1 MDSFKEQIVRKI
13 PTKNDKIQ
21 KIFIMIASVA
31 LAALCFI
38 FPFGT
43 QFSVIGIFLAAAAL
57 YGGYYLT
64 TKLDVEY
71 EYIFTHGEIDVDKIT
86 AQRSRK
92 RLITFR
98 CGSATDFGIADE
110 NFSVP
115 EGATQVLACAC
126 DDSLTDYYITFN
138 HKNLGL
144 TTVIFKPDDD
154 MLALMKPALP
164 RTLRK

>member
-1 MDSFKEQIVRKI
+1 M
-13 PTKNDKIQ
+13 
-21 KIFIMIASVA
+21 A
-31 LAALCFI
+31 
-38 FPFGT
+38 
-43 QFSVIGIFLAAAAL
+43 
-57 YGGYYLT
+57 
-64 TKLDVEY
+64 
-71 EYIFTHGEIDVDKIT
+71 EYIFTNGEIDVDKIT

-144 TTVIFKPDDD
+144 TTVVFTPDDD
-154 MLALMKPALP
+154 MLELMKPALP

>member
-1 MDSFKEQIVRKI
+1 MPHCALSSLSARSFCNRH
-13 PTKNDKIQ
+13 
-21 KIFIMIASVA
+21 
-31 LAALCFI
+31 
-38 FPFGT
+38 
-43 QFSVIGIFLAAAAL
+43 FLAAAAL

-71 EYIFTHGEIDVDKIT
+71 EYIFTNGEIDVDKIT

-138 HKNLGL
+138 HKISDLQL
-144 TTVIFKPDDD
+144 LSSHQMMIC
-154 MLALMKPALP
+154 LSL
-164 RTLRK
+164 

>member
-1 MDSFKEQIVRKI
+1 M
-13 PTKNDKIQ
+13 
-21 KIFIMIASVA
+21 A
-31 LAALCFI
+31 
-38 FPFGT
+38 G
-43 QFSVIGIFLAAAAL
+43 
-57 YGGYYLT
+57 LT

-71 EYIFTHGEIDVDKIT
+71 EYIFTNGEIDVDKIT

-144 TTVIFKPDDD
+144 TTVIFTPDDD
-154 MLALMKPALP
+154 MLALIKPALP